1 MPTPIYHFTNIKNLP
16 SILQRKGLIAN
27 SILRQKQIDYCDIA
41 HAHIQDRRARKH
53 VDCGVGGYLHDYVP
67 FYFAPRSPMLYA
79 ISKGNVEGYQGGQ
92 DSVIY
97 LVSEAEIIANNN
109 LNFVFTD
116 GHAVMFLSEF
126 YENIQDLESKI
137 DWDIMK
143 AVYWNNNDR
152 DNDRTRRRQ
161 AEFLVHQSCPW
172 ELIQEIGVKNHTVQL
187 QVQQIL
193 QNFNLQIPIQVYS
206 GWYY

>member
-27 SILRQKQIDYCDIA
+27 SILRQNQIDYCDIA
-41 HAHIQDRRARKH
+41 HAHIQDRRARKQ

-116 GHAVMFLSEF
+116 GHAVMVLSEF

-172 ELIQEIGVKNHTVQL
+172 ELIQEVGVKNHTVQL